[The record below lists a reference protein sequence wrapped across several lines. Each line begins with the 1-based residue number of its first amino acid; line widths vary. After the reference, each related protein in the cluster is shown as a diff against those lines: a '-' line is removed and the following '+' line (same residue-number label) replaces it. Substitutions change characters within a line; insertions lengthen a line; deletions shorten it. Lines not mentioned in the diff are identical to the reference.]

1 MKYDGINH
9 NFGWRKWMKNAFGL
23 QVPENLR
30 DIVQSSRCAL
40 IIYDMQV
47 GIVPQISSGS
57 EIQRQCVLLAN
68 AARKAGLRIFHTRHF
83 FLPSAAAGVAQLR
96 RAMVWQRKEEPQ
108 ETTCFIPQGSPAF
121 QIVPELA
128 PREGEVVVDKITMSA
143 FEGTF
148 LNLAMRDAGIDS
160 FLIAGI
166 ALEIGIEPTVRQGLD
181 LNYLPVVIADA
192 CGSKTEEL
200 KHRSLAALNETGEVF
215 MTSTGEIVELL
226 DHR

>member
-1 MKYDGINH
+1 VK
-9 NFGWRKWMKNAFGL
+9 KAFGL
-23 QVPENLR
+23 QVPENLQ
-30 DIVQSSRCAL
+30 DIVQSSGCSL
-40 IIYDMQV
+40 IVYDMQA
-47 GIVPQISSGS
+47 GIVPQISSGLD
-57 EIQRQCVLLAN
+57 IQKQCVLLVN

-83 FLPSAAAGVAQLR
+83 FLPSAGAGVAQLR
-96 RAMVWQRKEEPQ
+96 RAMVWQRKDEPQ

-121 QIVPELA
+121 QIVPELE

-181 LNYLPVVIADA
+181 LNYIPVVITDA

-200 KHRSLAALNETGEVF
+200 KHRSLATLNEIGEVV
-215 MTSTGEIVELL
+215 MATTADVVAILNG
-226 DHR
+226 R

>member
-1 MKYDGINH
+1 MK
-9 NFGWRKWMKNAFGL
+9 RAFGL
-23 QVPENLR
+23 NVPENLQE
-30 DIVQSSRCAL
+30 IVRSSGCAL
-40 IIYDMQV
+40 IVYDMQA
-47 GIVPQISSGS
+47 GIVPQISSGL
-57 EIQRQCVLLAN
+57 EIQKQCVLILN

-108 ETTCFIPQGSPAF
+108 ETKCFIPQGSPAF
-121 QIVPELA
+121 QIVPELE
-128 PREGEVVVDKITMSA
+128 PHEGEVVVDKITMSA

-181 LNYLPVVIADA
+181 LNYLPVVVTDA

-200 KHRSLAALNETGEVF
+200 KHRSLATLNETGEVF
-215 MTSTGEIVELL
+215 TASTAEVVKIL
-226 DHR
+226 DGQ